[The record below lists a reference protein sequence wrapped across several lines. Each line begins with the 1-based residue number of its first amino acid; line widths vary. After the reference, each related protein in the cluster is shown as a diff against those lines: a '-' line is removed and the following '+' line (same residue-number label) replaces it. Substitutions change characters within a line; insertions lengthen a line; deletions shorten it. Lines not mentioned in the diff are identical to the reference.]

1 MNGLII
7 DAVQELNPRISLS
20 LLIYFVDKCEG
31 RLHTT
36 ALMGTEGQ
44 LSGFNSLLLSCDPR
58 AASSLPAEPSC

>member
-7 DAVQELNPRISLS
+7 DVVQEFNPRISLS

-44 LSGFNSLLLSCDPR
+44 LSGFNSLLLSCDP
-58 AASSLPAEPSC
+58 LPAEPSC